1 MTNFDDCDFK
11 IDRVSIRLVKD
22 APLMSEKR
30 ISCAV
35 DAIEVIG
42 KDLCE
47 LDREVICVLNLK
59 SNGHPINCHFASV
72 GALNNTISHPRELL
86 KSSILSN
93 AAQIVLMHNHP
104 SGTLTPSEDDVR
116 MTDRMARVCDL
127 VGIPLVDHVILGGDN
142 KEYFSFR
149 EKSMLL
155 FPSHKYET
163 DYHNIELPETM
174 VAEQDIVRRPRRH
187 R

>member
-1 MTNFDDCDFK
+1 MKQYDDCDFK
-11 IDRVSIRLVKD
+11 IDKVSVRLVKD
-22 APLMSEKR
+22 APLMSDKR
-30 ISCAV
+30 ICCAL
-35 DAIEVIG
+35 DAMEVIG

-47 LDREVICVLNLK
+47 IDREIICVLNLK

-72 GALNNTISHPRELL
+72 GALNYAMAHPREIL

-104 SGTLTPSEDDVR
+104 SGSLTPSEDDVR
-116 MTDRMARVCDL
+116 LTDRVARVCSL
-127 VGIPLVDHVILGGDN
+127 VGIPLVDHVIVGGDN

-149 EKSMLL
+149 EREILP
-155 FPSHKYET
+155 FPKENYET
-163 DYHNIELPETM
+163 DYTNYNMPDTM
-174 VAEQDIVRRPRRH
+174 VADQEVVRRPRRH